1 MDQSLMMS
9 SAFHF
14 IWSKHQKHTTKQL
27 QCNSIQWSINQNQSI
42 PFQWFFYP
50 RSVEAMRLFCIIFL
64 FLSPFVF
71 ISEAI
76 LLLLYI
82 LSKFAFVSF
91 HNSTPKFNAFSLS
104 KKKFNAFFLP
114 FAEIAG
120 PVWDDM
126 TFPGYGLWIDLESYA
141 WAYSY
146 L

>member
-1 MDQSLMMS
+1 M
-9 SAFHF
+9 
-14 IWSKHQKHTTKQL
+14 KQTPKAYNKAAAMQL
-27 QCNSIQWSINQNQSI
+27 YTVINQNQSI

-126 TFPGYGLWIDLESYA
+126 TFPGYGLWIHM
-141 WAYSY
+141 AY
-146 L
+146 LQVAEITPIFLKN